1 MQAAASH
8 PNSPHNGSS
17 AIDDNDVRTGLKV
30 VLRILQ
36 KWQCSEAEKTALLGI
51 RRSTLHKYQDDPHSA
66 RVTPDLTERVS
77 YLLNIHNALRLLF
90 GNPENVYGFVRM
102 ANDSY
107 PFNGLSPMQFMQ
119 SGRCA
124 SLYEVF
130 RHLDGLRSGQ
140 W

>member
-1 MQAAASH
+1 MQAATHQKTRGEAETRL
-8 PNSPHNGSS
+8 N
-17 AIDDNDVRTGLKV
+17 DRDVRTGLKAA
-30 VLRILQ
+30 LRILQ
-36 KWQCSEAEKTALLGI
+36 KWQCSEAEKMALLGI
-51 RRSTLHKYQDDPHSA
+51 KRSTLHKYQDDPESA
-66 RVTPDLTERVS
+66 RITADLTERVS

-90 GNPENVYGFVRM
+90 SNPENVYGFVRLPNNS
-102 ANDSY
+102 A

-130 RHLDGLRSGQ
+130 HHLDGLRGGQ